1 MDYFFLDESYPPVR
15 EQKKIVTAAWAVE
28 QHKWNENSVK
38 QADLFKSP
46 IVERIGLMLE
56 SLGGRAVVA
65 TAALDESFFRAGE
78 IDRTDDIT
86 AMARS
91 DNVWS
96 MSAIFAIA
104 HLVRELLR
112 DKRDVGT
119 IDIHL
124 DPKNLKSAHSDAV
137 KKTLRE
143 LLVGEARRFASQLN
157 FRNLDDLRIRRVEFV
172 TKTSVG
178 EARDKFQ
185 MGTWVADRL
194 CAYSDQITSLAR
206 FPRIRVIDMTDTI
219 KRTVQQFDGKSFYE

>member
-1 MDYFFLDESYPPVR
+1 
-15 EQKKIVTAAWAVE
+15 
-28 QHKWNENSVK
+28 
-38 QADLFKSP
+38 
-46 IVERIGLMLE
+46 
-56 SLGGRAVVA
+56 
-65 TAALDESFFRAGE
+65 LDESFFRAGE